1 MSFYPEF
8 HDQQDRAILGGV
20 IIPGSLG
27 GEARMQMALDT
38 LFHHPNVGPFM
49 AKHLIQK
56 FVTSNPSPGYIHRVA
71 MVFND
76 NGSGVRGDLG
86 ATIKAVLLDYEARAP
101 EARNSVSYGK
111 PSEPLMR
118 ATRLLRTIPIDRPRA
133 SSGDQRL
140 FMNLDY
146 FFPEQS
152 PLNAP
157 SVFNFFTPAYAA
169 SGPIGDAGL
178 LSPEFQVFSETTAI
192 RQANFFMGAMD
203 WGFWTSEPESPTS
216 NYTLRFNYS
225 SLVSILNTPDR
236 TTAERQG
243 LLIDHLN
250 DRLLFGKM
258 SAALRSEILAAYA
271 ALPGWFDFSDG
282 RQAQR
287 VQMAVYL
294 IVNSPEFFVQK

>member
-1 MSFYPEF
+1 MK
-8 HDQQDRAILGGV
+8 
-20 IIPGSLG
+20 
-27 GEARMQMALDT
+27 MALDT
-38 LFHHPNVGPFM
+38 LFNHPNVGPFM

-71 MVFND
+71 GVFND

-86 ATIKAVLLDYEARAP
+86 ATLKAVLLDYEARSP
-101 EARNSVSYGK
+101 DVRNSISYGK

-118 ATRLLRTIPIDRPRA
+118 ATRLLRTIPMDRPRA
-133 SSGDQRL
+133 ASGDNRL
-140 FMNLDY
+140 FMNLDH

-157 SVFNFFTPAYAA
+157 SVFNFFTPAYSS
-169 SGPIGDAGL
+169 SGAIGDAGL
-178 LSPEFQVFSETTAI
+178 LSPEFQIFSETTAI

-203 WGFWTSEPESPTS
+203 WGFSTSEPRDAQS
-216 NYTLRFNYS
+216 NYSLRFNYS
-225 SLVSILNTPDR
+225 ALVSILNTPGK
-236 TTAERQG
+236 THAEAQG
-243 LLIDHLN
+243 LLVDHLN
-250 DRLLFGKM
+250 DRMLFGRM
-258 SAALRSEILAAYA
+258 SPALRAEILAAHA
-271 ALPGWFDFSDG
+271 ALPGWFDYSPE